1 MSFGGFSDIQ
11 RDRDRAHSS
20 RHRNNED
27 GESGFSRWSA
37 GTHRGR
43 SETEE
48 ETEEESGHEEGP
60 EDQQQQQQQH
70 QPPRRQR
77 GDPSPTEGNSYA
89 TNNPRGPVTTN
100 GAGAGVGVGV
110 GVGGINWGSAA
121 ETGIANLAKA
131 YDKSASINKEAAG
144 SNGAGKP
151 NVFGQRLAEREEP
164 ESGAGT
170 VMVKQAFGSGECA
183 LGSGF
188 PPWWFELIGEGL
200 Q

>member
-20 RHRNNED
+20 RHRNTGLGDDHDD
-27 GESGFSRWSA
+27 GESGFSRRSA
-37 GTHRGR
+37 GTYRGR

-48 ETEEESGHEEGP
+48 ETEEESGHEEGH

-77 GDPSPTEGNSYA
+77 EDPSPTEGNSYA

-100 GAGAGVGVGV
+100 GAGTGV

-144 SNGAGKP
+144 SNGARKP

-164 ESGAGT
+164 ENGTGT

-183 LGSGF
+183 LSAPAFLRG
-188 PPWWFELIGEGL
+188 GL
-200 Q
+200 N